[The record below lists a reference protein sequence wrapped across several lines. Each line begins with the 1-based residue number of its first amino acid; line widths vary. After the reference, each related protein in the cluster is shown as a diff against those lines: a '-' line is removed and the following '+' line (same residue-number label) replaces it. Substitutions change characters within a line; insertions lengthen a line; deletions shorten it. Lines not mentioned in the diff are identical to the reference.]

1 MRSPRKLIVLVV
13 LIVGLVAAAC
23 GGGDSSKA
31 DSSDDSAAKTSA
43 PVEVRLGYFPNIT
56 HAPAIVGVGG
66 GYFEKALPTGDTLK
80 TATFNAGPEA
90 VQALL
95 TGALDLSFVGP
106 NPAINAYAQS
116 NGDAIRIVSGTTS
129 GGAFLVVKDGID
141 KAGDLKGTTLAT
153 PQLGNTQDVALRA
166 WLKDQGLGADDTG
179 GGDVS
184 IKPQA
189 NGDALAAFIAGSID
203 GAWVPEP
210 FATRFVQEG
219 KGHVLVD
226 EGDLWPEGEYVT
238 THLIVRTKF
247 LQEHPD
253 AVKAVI
259 EGLADAIDLT
269 RSEPTKAKEL
279 TNAGIAA
286 VTGKPLSDAVLN
298 AAWDHL
304 GFTLDPIATSLET
317 SAENAEAVGLLDP
330 VDLKGIYDL
339 QLLNQVL
346 KARGDAAVE
355 GL

>member
-1 MRSPRKLIVLVV
+1 MRTPRKSILLVLLV
-13 LIVGLVAAAC
+13 LGLVATAC
-23 GGGDSSKA
+23 GGDDSKA
-31 DSSDDSAAKTSA
+31 DTSSDGTAKTSD

-56 HAPAIVGVGG
+56 HAPAIVGVDG
-66 GYFEKALPTGDTLK
+66 GYFEDALPKGDTLK
-80 TATFNAGPEA
+80 TSTFNAGPEA

-106 NPAINAYAQS
+106 NPAINAFAQS
-116 NGDAIRIVSGTTS
+116 NGEAIRIISGTTS
-129 GGAFLVVKDGID
+129 GGASLVVEDGIE
-141 KAGDLKGTTLAT
+141 KPSDLKGKTLAT

-166 WLKDQGLGADDTG
+166 WLKDEGLSADDSG

-189 NGDALAAFIAGSID
+189 NGDALAAFVAGSID

-226 EGDLWPEGEYVT
+226 EGDLWPEGKYVT
-238 THLIVRTKF
+238 THLIVRTRF
-247 LQEHPD
+247 LAEHPD

-269 RSEPTKAKEL
+269 QSDPAKAKEL
-279 TNAGIAA
+279 ANQGIAA
-286 VTGKPLSDAVLN
+286 VTGKPLSAAVLD
-298 AAWDHL
+298 AAWGNL
-304 GFTLDPIATSLET
+304 SFTLDPIGSSLET
-317 SAENAEAVGLLDP
+317 SAKNAEAVGLLDP

-339 QLLNQVL
+339 QLLNEVL
-346 KARGDAAVE
+346 KARGESAVK